1 MAYDNVPRLN
11 SFSLG
16 DFHNSEKCF
25 FDFLV
30 KHHLQKRYE
39 IEDGNKNLTIGSVLD
54 LVMKI
59 IHRSK
64 AYDQPLD
71 YILTAIFS
79 AAEREIRTSVEK
91 KGPQSFYGATAK
103 FLNEENINIA
113 KEVFKNYYLKRGG
126 KINKSIVGE
135 KFWDLLLEG
144 EEVLK
149 LWGGPDSL
157 EIGTDGVPEVV
168 DYKYFEDVE
177 KGKNYLDMDTM
188 PKLYILLCASELQ
201 KLGYEKARF
210 RVRSWSDPLD
220 ESLYEEFDLE
230 TVANLKDFFKYK
242 IQQIMS
248 IKEINF
254 CEKEYCKSCKSDQ
267 REIWIKELRTQFN
280 FS

>member
-16 DFHNSEKCF
+16 DFHNAEKCF

>member
-16 DFHNSEKCF
+16 DFHNAEKCF

-254 CEKEYCKSCKSDQ
+254 CERDYCKSCKSDQ
-267 REIWIKELRTQFN
+267 REVWVDELRLKYN